1 MCMVYELHHKKK
13 AMW

>member
-1 MCMVYELHHKKK
+1 MVYELHHKKK